1 MQSATPIILNGFTN
15 GEGISVHPGTAIS
28 LPIGASA
35 GALQL
40 NPKIGETLEYLKYLE
55 DKIYETSSIPKIS
68 VLGNTAGSTSG
79 VELLIKWAPIKS
91 IYNDKCN
98 RYQSYELSL
107 ANMILQRL
115 ELDPIDNLTV
125 HYPTDY
131 LPVDTSRETLME
143 DIKLGIKTPIDELL
157 KLDHTLDEIEAEA
170 QVRANLEFNNSLNAN
185 KTQSVDKAEDN
196 NEAQNEEG
204 GLDVRRE

>member
-1 MQSATPIILNGFTN
+1 
-15 GEGISVHPGTAIS
+15 
-28 LPIGASA
+28 
-35 GALQL
+35 
-40 NPKIGETLEYLKYLE
+40 
-55 DKIYETSSIPKIS
+55 
-68 VLGNTAGSTSG
+68 
-79 VELLIKWAPIKS
+79 
-91 IYNDKCN
+91 
-98 RYQSYELSL
+98 
-107 ANMILQRL
+107 MILQRL